1 MFFALFLTFLSV
13 SYDIQNVL
21 RSQCS
26 VVEHEHLFW
35 WNTSNLHS
43 KGWENYLVFVF
54 WMFHQRN
61 KQNKVVMK
69 TTHKGDKYLDF
80 KHVFFTRGFW
90 NAFSTTLRG
99 AKETGS
105 LQTKC
110 LAWSV
115 WIFVDS
121 FFSSFCVLSLWTPN
135 QSKDGVKEIHLNTRP
150 VDWITFFLSLV
161 RVLGTYQNL
170 KLVFTSISFLLF

>member
-13 SYDIQNVL
+13 SYDIHNVL

-80 KHVFFTRGFW
+80 KHVFLHGDFEMHFPPHCVEQKKLVLCRRSVQHGLSESLLTLSFPPFVSSLFELQINPKMALKRSIWIQGHW
-90 NAFSTTLRG
+90 IELLFS
-99 AKETGS
+99 
-105 LQTKC
+105 
-110 LAWSV
+110 
-115 WIFVDS
+115 
-121 FFSSFCVLSLWTPN
+121 
-135 QSKDGVKEIHLNTRP
+135 
-150 VDWITFFLSLV
+150 FLSSV
-161 RVLGTYQNL
+161 SWEHI
-170 KLVFTSISFLLF
+170 KIWS